1 MNSSLE
7 RLTES
12 SSNPKLLA
20 KRFSRERRHTIQ
32 IPCNSYVKDV
42 PTGNSSKPLVI
53 IRRPDSAKTL
63 SFSDVE
69 ARDACVLPKWEKDH
83 PTSRPEKCSLWTLE
97 RTTSERYPQVCWQRN
112 VASFPEILSVK
123 KPVCGGHTL
132 SAITEI
138 DVSDVLSVSTRR
150 SRQQKHL
157 LPQITSLE
165 HNNSLQN
172 STRSAVSKD
181 TSFKP
186 DFRTPN
192 KLERSQAFEEHLQKA
207 EARYQNG
214 KEMKALRLF
223 EWLKDQTDTHEIKLT
238 R

>member
-12 SSNPKLLA
+12 SSNTKLLA

-32 IPCNSYVKDV
+32 IPCNSYVKDL
-42 PTGNSSKPLVI
+42 PTSNSSKPLVI
-53 IRRPDSAKTL
+53 IRRPDSANTP

-69 ARDACVLPKWEKDH
+69 ARDTCVLPKWEKDH
-83 PTSRPEKCSLWTLE
+83 PTRPEKCSLWTLE
-97 RTTSERYPQVCWQRN
+97 RTTGEGYPQVCWQRN
-112 VASFPEILSVK
+112 VASFPQIKNVK

-138 DVSDVLSVSTRR
+138 DASEVLSVWTRR
-150 SRQQKHL
+150 SRQDKHL

-172 STRSAVSKD
+172 SARSAVSKD
-181 TSFKP
+181 TSLKP
-186 DFRTPN
+186 DF
-192 KLERSQAFEEHLQKA
+192 
-207 EARYQNG
+207 
-214 KEMKALRLF
+214 
-223 EWLKDQTDTHEIKLT
+223 
-238 R
+238 